1 MKKETSRRHFIR
13 NLSASASLLTA
24 LPLAHSQTSENDKRR
39 KITLDKDDTILFQGD
54 SITYWHR
61 KLDSKA
67 VNDSQSIGSGYAL
80 LTASRLL
87 YQHPEKNL
95 KIYNRGISGNTVPD
109 LEKRWDE
116 DCLAIKPD
124 VLSILIGVND
134 YTVKKRDNKG
144 SAQLYREGYDRLLER
159 TKSAFPDIKLIIA
172 EPFVIKGLLYVDES
186 WFPGF
191 NDYRQVVK
199 ELAEKYHAAF
209 IPLHSLF
216 EKALERAPADYWSGD
231 GLHASM
237 AGAQLMSDA
246 WLKAFN

>member
-1 MKKETSRRHFIR
+1 MKKQATRRRFIHDLSAGASLLGILPAMFNKKET
-13 NLSASASLLTA
+13 
-24 LPLAHSQTSENDKRR
+24 EDKR
-39 KITLDKDDTILFQGD
+39 KNITLSKNDTILFQGD

-67 VNDSQSIGSGYAL
+67 VNDSESIGSGYAL

-116 DCLAIKPD
+116 DCLAIKPN

-144 SAQLYREGYDRLLER
+144 NAQIYREGYGKLIER
-159 TKSAFPDIKLIIA
+159 TKNALPDVKLIIG
-172 EPFVIKGLLYVDES
+172 EPFVIKGLLYVDDS

-191 NDYRQVVK
+191 NDYRQVAK
-199 ELAEKYHAAF
+199 ELADKYNAAF

-216 EKALERAPADYWSGD
+216 EKALEQAPADYWSGD

-237 AGAQLMSDA
+237 AGAQLMADA
-246 WLKAFN
+246 WLKVFK